1 MADLKNTTETPM
13 TVDPSLGTVNE
24 FHSKKCYDLY
34 LYAVGFAK
42 QINSYLENGY
52 IVFDD
57 TEHFKNKFIFYRSN
71 GIPCVAEISG
81 NCSFIYFGSTFDK
94 EGKVWL
100 HGEESK
106 KSIKER
112 FSKFKFVKPQH
123 IERIPFNY
131 T

>member
-1 MADLKNTTETPM
+1 MTKLKNTTETPI
-13 TVDPSLGTVNE
+13 TADPLLGTVNE

-52 IVFDD
+52 IVFND
-57 TEHFKNKFIFYRSN
+57 TEYFKNKFVFYGNDRPY
-71 GIPCVAEISG
+71 IAERSG
-81 NCSFIYFGSTFDK
+81 NCSFIYFGSTFDN

-100 HGEESK
+100 HGEETK

-123 IERIPFNY
+123 IERMHFNCA
-131 T
+131 